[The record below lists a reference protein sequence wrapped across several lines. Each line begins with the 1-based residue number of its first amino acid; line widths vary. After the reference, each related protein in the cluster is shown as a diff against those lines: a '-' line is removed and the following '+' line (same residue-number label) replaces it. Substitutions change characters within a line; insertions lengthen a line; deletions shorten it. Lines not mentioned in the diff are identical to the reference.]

1 MSPIYHGSNLVSV
14 KKGEQS
20 VNQVRIG
27 SVIVNTYTTT
37 TSAP

>member
-1 MSPIYHGSNLVSV
+1 MPPIYHGSNLVSV
-14 KKGEQS
+14 KKGGES

-27 SVIVNTYTTT
+27 STIISTYTTT